1 MMRKIGLFMP
11 FLLFVSYEIQ
21 AEIPGLA
28 PEKKWDL
35 NGYVKY
41 MATNTIPNSSSY
53 PSTFDNLIHQRFN
66 FEYRFSDHLRVNLG
80 MRNRLMF
87 GDTAEY
93 PNYGEYISYDTGY
106 VDLSKNWLDKKGVV
120 GNLQFD
126 RAYINWNQNDWQARV
141 GRFRI
146 NWGMTTVWNPNDIF
160 NSYSIYDFDYEERP
174 GTDAIMISKKLG
186 FASSIDM
193 VFNPNSNSELDSYAT
208 RYLFNKQGWDMQVL
222 LGKSHLDYVLGAGFA
237 GDIYGAGVRGEFSW
251 FEPTQ
256 SHYDNQDLVAS
267 SVSSLEMDYRFNS
280 VNNWVLQGSVMHIS
294 EPQDVDSAMS
304 YLNLPLTARTLS
316 FTHWTWYSSL
326 GFDISSLSRMN
337 IMGSYYDDGS
347 YFIGLNQTYSLSDNW
362 QLIGVVQ
369 YFDGMKDSVFG
380 ENPSTLL
387 YAQVKWSF

>member
-1 MMRKIGLFMP
+1 MP

-41 MATNTIPNSSSY
+41 MATNTIPNSSLY

-66 FEYRFSDHLRVNLG
+66 FEYRFSDYLRVNLG

-93 PNYGEYISYDTGY
+93 PNYGEYISYDPGY

-120 GNLQFD
+120 GNSQFD
-126 RAYINWNQNDWQARV
+126 RAYINWNKNDWQARA

-174 GTDAIMISKKLG
+174 GTDAIMVSKKLG

-237 GDIYGAGVRGEFSW
+237 GDIYGAGLRGEFSW

-256 SHYDNQDLVAS
+256 SCYDNQDLVAS

-369 YFDGMKDSVFG
+369 YFDGMNDSVFG

>member
-41 MATNTIPNSSSY
+41 MATNTIPNSSLY

-66 FEYRFSDHLRVNLG
+66 FEYRFSDYLRVNLG

-93 PNYGEYISYDTGY
+93 PNYGEYISYDPGY

-120 GNLQFD
+120 GNSQFD
-126 RAYINWNQNDWQARV
+126 RAYINWNKNDWQARA

-174 GTDAIMISKKLG
+174 GTDAIMVSKKLG

-237 GDIYGAGVRGEFSW
+237 GDIYGAGLRGEFSW

-256 SHYDNQDLVAS
+256 SCYDNQDLVAS

-369 YFDGMKDSVFG
+369 YFDGMNDSVFG

>member
-41 MATNTIPNSSSY
+41 MATNTIPNASSY

-87 GDTAEY
+87 SDTAEY
-93 PNYGEYISYDTGY
+93 PNYGEYISYDPGY

-120 GNLQFD
+120 GNSQFD
-126 RAYINWNQNDWQARV
+126 RAYINWNKNDWQVRV

-237 GDIYGAGVRGEFSW
+237 GDVYGAGVRGEFSW

>member
-1 MMRKIGLFMP
+1 
-11 FLLFVSYEIQ
+11 
-21 AEIPGLA
+21 
-28 PEKKWDL
+28 
-35 NGYVKY
+35 
-41 MATNTIPNSSSY
+41 
-53 PSTFDNLIHQRFN
+53 
-66 FEYRFSDHLRVNLG
+66 
-80 MRNRLMF
+80 
-87 GDTAEY
+87 
-93 PNYGEYISYDTGY
+93 
-106 VDLSKNWLDKKGVV
+106 
-120 GNLQFD
+120 
-126 RAYINWNQNDWQARV
+126 
-141 GRFRI
+141 
-146 NWGMTTVWNPNDIF
+146 
-160 NSYSIYDFDYEERP
+160 
-174 GTDAIMISKKLG
+174 
-186 FASSIDM
+186 
-193 VFNPNSNSELDSYAT
+193 
-208 RYLFNKQGWDMQVL
+208 MQVL

-237 GDIYGAGVRGEFSW
+237 GDIYGAGLRGEFSW

-256 SHYDNQDLVAS
+256 SRYDNQDLVAS

-316 FTHWTWYSSL
+316 FTHWTLYSSL

-369 YFDGMKDSVFG
+369 YFDGINDSVFG